1 MLIGGYGPD
10 ARAVVERATRRTGME
25 PSHDDL
31 LTLAAPTGSLHCG
44 EAGSWRVWIAG
55 RLDVSDF
62 GEELGPSRRTAADTA
77 AAALHCLGETA
88 LARFYGAYVLVA
100 VDRFR
105 GKVLVSHDHLGARS
119 LTYTRRGEQV
129 LFAEHLVDLL
139 ELLPATPPPNRL
151 AVVQWLDRRS
161 LPLGRSLFSGIDR
174 LLAGH
179 ALEMS
184 ERAIDVVPLLATD
197 LP

>member
-1 MLIGGYGPD
+1 M
-10 ARAVVERATRRTGME
+10 
-25 PSHDDL
+25 
-31 LTLAAPTGSLHCG
+31 
-44 EAGSWRVWIAG
+44 
-55 RLDVSDF
+55 
-62 GEELGPSRRTAADTA
+62 
-77 AAALHCLGETA
+77 
-88 LARFYGAYVLVA
+88 LVA

-184 ERAIDVVPLLATD
+184 ERAIDVVRFWRPIFREPEHVARDESAAFLRAAAFTAVNRAAEGLREPAVQLEWRHRFGVRGRRALRETRR
-197 LP
+197 